1 MTIKIE
7 QGFLKINVDGFH
19 GYLDKIGDIVDIF
32 YKKNK
37 TQPVNFA
44 IQNHKLIIINPEKYI
59 NRVEI
64 DHKSIFVNYNTKDNI
79 ADDVPI
85 KFFVQLVN
93 DVLKLIKYKG
103 VELSRIGHAI
113 HHIVT
118 DDAQIQE
125 LQSKIFTSKNV
136 IVITDT
142 IFEIPFNNKIGVQK
156 TISTPIDMLINKK
169 VLLLNID
176 FFTKQNEKIENIN
189 NILKQSIE
197 YFNNKLF
204 DGLYA

>member
-1 MTIKIE
+1 MTTKIE
-7 QGFLKINVDGFH
+7 QGFLKINIDGFH

-64 DHKSIFVNYNTKDNI
+64 DHKSIFVNYNTKDTTDI
-79 ADDVPI
+79 SI

-93 DVLKLIKYKG
+93 DVFKSTKYNG
-103 VELSRIGHAI
+103 AELSRIGHAVQ
-113 HHIVT
+113 HIVI
-118 DDAQIQE
+118 DDMQIQE

-136 IVITDT
+136 IIINDT
-142 IFEIPFNNKIGVQK
+142 VFEIPFNDKISVQK
-156 TISTPIDMLINKK
+156 IISTPIDGEINKK

-176 FFTKQNEKIENIN
+176 FFTKENEKRENIN
-189 NILKQSIE
+189 NILTQSVK
-197 YFNNKLF
+197 YFNEQLF

>member
-1 MTIKIE
+1 MPS
-7 QGFLKINVDGFH
+7 QF
-19 GYLDKIGDIVDIF
+19 
-32 YKKNK
+32 NK
-37 TQPVNFA
+37 CGV
-44 IQNHKLIIINPEKYI
+44 LW
-59 NRVEI
+59 
-64 DHKSIFVNYNTKDNI
+64 
-79 ADDVPI
+79 
-85 KFFVQLVN
+85 N

-103 VELSRIGHAI
+103 AELSRIGHAI

-118 DDAQIQE
+118 DDSQIQE

-176 FFTKQNEKIENIN
+176 FFTIG
-189 NILKQSIE
+189 LWT
-197 YFNNKLF
+197 KLF
-204 DGLYA
+204 PRAPNFIQKNSVSKLHYRILGSI